1 MKANILRRMSS
12 ISSLIIIGACTLSVA
27 QTTGHAQADLSNT
40 QHEAVP
46 NNSTTS
52 RHDAAQPAIYPTTPS
67 RRADGKRRR
76 IGYVD
81 GGDYDEYSD
90 TLRALALGLQT
101 LGWLSISDIPTDLD
115 SHQLWRFLAAHTKSD
130 YLEFVP
136 DAWWQPGNF
145 DDAKRPAMRQA
156 IAERISTAN
165 DIDLIIAMGTWAGQD
180 MAALRVPV
188 PTIVAAASDP
198 VQTHIIHSPQDSG
211 WNNLLAGVEP
221 ERYERQLRVFHEIV
235 PFKRLGIVFEN
246 TREGKTYSALSAARQ
261 VARERGFT
269 LVTCHAQ
276 WNNVALSQATRN
288 VLDCYR
294 RLAPDIDAA
303 YVTAHRGITRYSIK
317 SVARVLQDAQIPS
330 FSMLGAPQ
338 VRQGILLSLA
348 QADVSYTGMFY
359 AKAIARIFNG
369 AQARRLNQIWVDPAK
384 LVINLHTARLI
395 GFDPP
400 IDTLLAADEIVDD

>member
-1 MKANILRRMSS
+1 MKINLFRRMSS
-12 ISSLIIIGACTLSVA
+12 TSSLIIIGACALSVA
-27 QTTGHAQADLSNT
+27 QAHDNAQADLPST
-40 QHEAVP
+40 QHEAIADH
-46 NNSTTS
+46 STAS
-52 RHDAAQPAIYPTTPS
+52 PHDVAQPIIYPTTPS
-67 RRADGKRRR
+67 KRADGERWR

-90 TLRALALGLQT
+90 TLRALVLGLQA
-101 LGWLSISDIPTDLD
+101 LGWLSISDIPTNLD
-115 SHQLWRFLAAHTKSD
+115 GHQLWRFLAVHTKSD
-130 YLEFVP
+130 YLEFVS

-145 DDAKRPAMRQA
+145 DDSKRPAMRQA
-156 IAERISTAN
+156 IAQRVSTAH

-180 MAALRVPV
+180 MVALRAPV

-198 VQTHIIHSPQDSG
+198 VQTHIIHSPRDSG
-211 WNNLLAGVEP
+211 LDNLLAGVEP
-221 ERYERQLRVFHEIV
+221 ERYERQLRVFHEVV

-246 TREGKTYSALSAARQ
+246 TPEGKTYSALSAARQ
-261 VARERGFT
+261 VARERGFA
-269 LVTCHAQ
+269 LVTCHAP
-276 WNNVALSQATRN
+276 WNNVALSQATQN

-303 YVTAHRGITRYSIK
+303 YVTAHRGITRDSIK
-317 SVARVLQDAQIPS
+317 LVARLLQDAQIPS

-369 AQARRLNQIWVDPAK
+369 AQARQLNQIWMDPAR

-400 IDTLLAADEIVDD
+400 VDTLLAADEIVDD